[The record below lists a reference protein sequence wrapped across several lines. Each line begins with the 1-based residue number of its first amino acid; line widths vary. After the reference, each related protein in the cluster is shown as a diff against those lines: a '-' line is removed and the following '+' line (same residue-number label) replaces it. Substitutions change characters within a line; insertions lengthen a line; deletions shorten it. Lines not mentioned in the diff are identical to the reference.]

1 VCWPLRPVKGPAGAR
16 HRRKRRRGGQG
27 LFLFSAPSLSAAAA
41 AAATSPPPPPPP
53 PPRSRSLP
61 AVVAGHVSGERAS
74 GRAAGPDRTTR
85 YSRGRVRSWGRES
98 DGGGP
103 AIYDRVAVVAV
114 ACVRARARLPAGRA
128 SCGRGG
134 GEFRR
139 RRRRAGARDPPERD
153 VSEKRP
159 RGIAFAST
167 GTFSPLYCHWRCP
180 AGPGRAGPRDAI
192 ALPAS

>member
-1 VCWPLRPVKGPAGAR
+1 VRWPLRPVKGPAGAR

-41 AAATSPPPPPPP
+41 AVATSPPPPPPP
-53 PPRSRSLP
+53 RSRSRSLP
-61 AVVAGHVSGERAS
+61 AVVAGHVSGERPS
-74 GRAAGPDRTTR
+74 GRAGSDDEIF
-85 YSRGRVRSWGRES
+85 SWPRAFVG
-98 DGGGP
+98 GGKATAGGP